1 MFEFLVAHLFIPLM
15 AGVVVLAIVVIS
27 SKSKPNWD
35 TANDAALD
43 LTILSIGATG
53 ALFLNQKF
61 QEHWRQLAPLLGIAV
76 VLANLLLTCILAYR
90 RRWKPEEEKALEF
103 HNVWPDIFWGV
114 LALVIT
120 TAVFVFGAGV
130 LK

>member
-1 MFEFLVAHLFIPLM
+1 VFEFLVAHLVIPLL
-15 AGVVVLAIVVIS
+15 AGLVVLAIVVIS
-27 SKSKPNWD
+27 SKDKPDWD
-35 TANDAALD
+35 AANDGALD

-61 QEHWRQLAPLLGIAV
+61 QEHWHQITPLLGIAV
-76 VLANLLLTCILAYR
+76 VLANLLLTCVLAYR
-90 RRWKPEEEKALEF
+90 RRWKPEGQKALDF
-103 HNVWPDIFWGV
+103 RNVWPDIFFGV
-114 LALVIT
+114 LALIIT

>member
-1 MFEFLVAHLFIPLM
+1 MFEFLVAHLFIPLL
-15 AGVVVLAIVVIS
+15 AGVVVLAIVIVS
-27 SKSKPNWD
+27 SRSKPDWD

-43 LTILSIGATG
+43 LTILSIGAVG
-53 ALFLNQKF
+53 ALFLNEKL
-61 QEHWRQLAPLLGIAV
+61 QEHWRQLTPLLGIVV

-90 RRWKPEEEKALEF
+90 KRWKPDEEKALEF
-103 HNVWPDIFWGV
+103 RNIWPDIFLGV
-114 LALVIT
+114 LALIIT